1 MDFERPPFTRSS
13 GLCALDA
20 VQSRDLPTFY
30 HARYH
35 MCIVQTFAKAEL
47 PALVVTLV
55 RAFEIELA
63 YPDRPVISVGIIATK
78 PEGGLWIKL
87 KRD

>member
-1 MDFERPPFTRSS
+1 
-13 GLCALDA
+13 
-20 VQSRDLPTFY
+20 
-30 HARYH
+30 